1 MRSPC
6 VARCGLNDDD
16 ICVGCFRHIDEI
28 VGWGQA
34 SEARQQAI
42 IEAVNQRK
50 ALLKQSKPSQA
61 SPQNKGQVISRDKWR
76 QAEQRLLEQDS

>member
-61 SPQNKGQVISRDKWR
+61 SAPYKGQVISRDKWR

>member
-61 SPQNKGQVISRDKWR
+61 SAQNKGQVISRDKWR